1 MLKLIPKLI
10 IISLIL
16 SGIYFA
22 YQFFAPRLT
31 PCGGIA
37 GLQCPV
43 GFRCQFPGDGT
54 GRWDMMG
61 KCAKPPQTNSTP
73 NPTAVVSSPI
83 LTSSADLGR
92 FQATIT
98 KSPTQPVCREGE
110 SCSGPFADEVLNIF
124 AATGGDSV
132 ATVTTDTEGKI
143 NVTLPPGSYYL
154 QSVTPV
160 KMGTLPRSDFTISS
174 GQTTTLQLEVDTG
187 IR

>member
-132 ATVTTDTEGKI
+132 ATVTTDAKGEIDVMLAAGK
-143 NVTLPPGSYYL
+143 YYL
-154 QSVTPV
+154 QSA
-160 KMGTLPRSDFTISS
+160 KSAALGSLRRSDFIINA
-174 GQTTTLQLEVDTG
+174 GQTTAITVNLDTG